1 MASTEVIF
9 QNTGDIFFIVLYLFS
24 LIAIGFYGKSKRD
37 KNSLNDFYL
46 GRGFGFF
53 LLFLTFYAT
62 QYSGNTIIGFTGKAY
77 REGWFGLNLVALMV
91 AVIGG
96 LLLYAP
102 KLYQRSQNRNYVTL
116 SDYIDDRYA
125 HKWLHYLIIAVC
137 VFVLGNYVL
146 SNLKAVG
153 YIVNTLSNGH
163 ISNALGIFSLA
174 AIILIYESL
183 GGIRSVVLTDALQGI
198 LLLITIQIIFFMVL
212 YYYVLS
218 PEVSNFSLSAISA
231 TTLPDGNAQI
241 KWISTIMLVFFSV
254 ALYPQAVQRVLMAK
268 SENALK
274 KSLKFMAIAPLFT
287 TLPLVF
293 IAIIASAVL
302 PNLDQQ
308 SSENV
313 LLLML
318 IEINHFPWMHW
329 VIVLFFSAAL
339 AAIMSTIDSS
349 NLALNAIIIKN
360 VYLKINPK
368 AQNTHI
374 MRMVKIISLSML
386 MLLSYL
392 AVSIDS
398 SIWTILK
405 IKLEV
410 LAQLFPAFTLGLW
423 LPKLRAQSVF
433 YGLIV
438 GLTLIFY
445 LLLFADIAKPLNIH
459 AGLWGLFAN
468 VITIWINQLR
478 KQTVD

>member
-1 MASTEVIF
+1 
-9 QNTGDIFFIVLYLFS
+9 
-24 LIAIGFYGKSKRD
+24 
-37 KNSLNDFYL
+37 
-46 GRGFGFF
+46 
-53 LLFLTFYAT
+53 
-62 QYSGNTIIGFTGKAY
+62 
-77 REGWFGLNLVALMV
+77 
-91 AVIGG
+91 
-96 LLLYAP
+96 
-102 KLYQRSQNRNYVTL
+102 
-116 SDYIDDRYA
+116 
-125 HKWLHYLIIAVC
+125 
-137 VFVLGNYVL
+137 
-146 SNLKAVG
+146 
-153 YIVNTLSNGH
+153 
-163 ISNALGIFSLA
+163 
-174 AIILIYESL
+174 
-183 GGIRSVVLTDALQGI
+183 
-198 LLLITIQIIFFMVL
+198 
-212 YYYVLS
+212 
-218 PEVSNFSLSAISA
+218 
-231 TTLPDGNAQI
+231 
-241 KWISTIMLVFFSV
+241 
-254 ALYPQAVQRVLMAK
+254 
-268 SENALK
+268 
-274 KSLKFMAIAPLFT
+274 
-287 TLPLVF
+287 
-293 IAIIASAVL
+293 
-302 PNLDQQ
+302 
-308 SSENV
+308 
-313 LLLML
+313 
-318 IEINHFPWMHW
+318 MHW

-445 LLLFADIAKPLNIH
+445 LLLFADTAKPLNIH

-478 KQTVD
+478 QQTVD